1 MPESKLNSIQ
11 VQLFAG
17 AAEAADARTLEIS
30 LPADSIGLAE
40 FVDLL
45 VAEHPQLDA
54 LARHSRYAIGTQFI
68 DEKTIVPAGSALAMI
83 PPVSGG

>member
-1 MPESKLNSIQ
+1 MPISKPNSIQ

-17 AAEAADARTLEIS
+17 AAEAAEAREVELM
-30 LPADSIGLAE
+30 LPAASIGLA
-40 FVDLL
+40 DLVNL
-45 VAEHPQLDA
+45 LIAAHPQLDG

-68 DEKTIVPAGSALAMI
+68 DDMAVVPAGAAVAMI